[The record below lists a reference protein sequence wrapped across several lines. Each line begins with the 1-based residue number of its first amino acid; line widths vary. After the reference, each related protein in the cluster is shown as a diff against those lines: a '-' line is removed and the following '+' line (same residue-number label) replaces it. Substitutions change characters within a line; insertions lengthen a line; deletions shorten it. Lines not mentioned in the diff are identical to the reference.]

1 VAAKKRQSDG
11 APAVAPRSRWGASA
25 VAVAVTAAAVY
36 APKLPFTTPYT
47 PRFAGI
53 LLAAA
58 VWAWAVALAPAAFRG
73 RRRLLLAV
81 AAVAAAAVASAAFSA
96 DPGAAFTFGAEDG
109 LMGGPTWLALL
120 GILAASSSAVL
131 GRDVRTALTVSFIWA
146 VPVALTVLLD
156 VARGSWVSAGFG
168 NPNFA
173 GAVLVPF
180 VPLALYLA
188 REAEDS
194 RVRLA
199 WRAVAAVC
207 AAAVVLCGS
216 LAPVGALAVALGVLL
231 LAAPQVVA
239 TPARSRLVRGTGAG
253 LLAAAGLAGVIV
265 VASLTTPA
273 LPSVRD
279 ALGPTAQTRVEMWR
293 ISAAVLAENP
303 LLGVGPDGLQL
314 ASQGHLTER
323 LLSLEAGG
331 YTDYRLLLRDPHSLP
346 ALAGVSLGALGL
358 AALLWLAV
366 EWLLAFRSR
375 LAAPGAG
382 AGWRWALV
390 AGVAGLLSAML
401 LMPWPIVFGGL
412 IPLLAGLAVA
422 PAPDRDGPAAE
433 PAAARVW
440 VARGVAVVV
449 TVLAV
454 ALSGAAVLGDSH
466 IASAQRATDAESAAQ
481 AYDSA
486 ARVQPTR
493 SYPAYE
499 ALYARGV
506 VLASAAP
513 TVYRQLVD
521 DAPQGVRLSGGYLA
535 DLTQPLLDRA
545 APEKAADLAWERATL
560 ERAAALAPLHPD
572 VVLERAHLAAHEG
585 NAEELARLLDLAERI
600 GAGQNPRYSV
610 YRYYL
615 ARLEGDRPGDE
626 ELAAQIRDRSPHL
639 APMLDVEPGFQK
651 LGGGT
656 F

>member
-1 VAAKKRQSDG
+1 
-11 APAVAPRSRWGASA
+11 
-25 VAVAVTAAAVY
+25 VAVTALAVY

-47 PRFAGI
+47 PRFAGV

-81 AAVAAAAVASAAFSA
+81 AAVAAAVIASAAFSA
-96 DPGAAFTFGAEDG
+96 DPGAAFTWGAETG
-109 LMGGPTWLALL
+109 LLGAPTWLALL

-131 GRDVRTALTVSFIWA
+131 GRDVRAALSVAFIWA

-156 VARGSWVSAGFG
+156 VARGAWVSAGFG

-180 VPLALYLA
+180 VPLALYFA

-194 RVRLA
+194 RTRLG
-199 WRAVAAVC
+199 WRAAAAVC

-216 LAPVGALAVALGVLL
+216 LAPVGALAVAFGVLL
-231 LAAPQVVA
+231 AAVPEVVA
-239 TPARSRLVRGTGAG
+239 GAARRRFVRSAGVG
-253 LLAAAGLAGVIV
+253 LLAVAALTGVIV
-265 VASLTTPA
+265 VASLTTSA
-273 LPSVRD
+273 LPGVRD
-279 ALGPTAQTRVEMWR
+279 ALGVTAQTRVEMWR
-293 ISAAVLAENP
+293 ISASVLAENP

-331 YTDYRLLLRDPHSLP
+331 YSDYLLLLRDPHSLP

-366 EWLLAFRSR
+366 EWLLAFRSH

-382 AGWRWALV
+382 AGWRWALA
-390 AGVAGLLSAML
+390 AGVAGILSAML

-412 IPLLAGLAVA
+412 VPLLAGLAVA
-422 PAPDRDGPAAE
+422 PAPDREGLAAE
-433 PAAARVW
+433 PAPARVW
-440 VARGVAVVV
+440 LARGVAVIV
-449 TVLAV
+449 TLLAV
-454 ALSGAAVLGDSH
+454 ALSAAAVLGDSH
-466 IASAQRATDAESAAQ
+466 IAAAQRATDAGSAAA
-481 AYDSA
+481 AYGRA

-493 SYPAYE
+493 AYPAYE

-506 VLASAAP
+506 ALASGAP
-513 TVYRQLVD
+513 TVYRRLVE
-521 DAPQGVRLSGGYLA
+521 DAPAGVRASGGYLA
-535 DLTQPLLDRA
+535 DLTQPLLDGA

-560 ERAAALAPLHPD
+560 AEAEKLAPLHPD
-572 VVLERAHLAAHEG
+572 VVLERAHLAAQEG
-585 NAEELARLLDLAERI
+585 DAEELGRLLDLADRI
-600 GAGQNPRYSV
+600 GAATNPRYSV

-615 ARLEGDRPGDE
+615 ARLEGDRLGDE
-626 ELAAQIRDRSPHL
+626 ELAAQINDRSPHL
-639 APMLDVEPGFQK
+639 APLLDVEPGFQE